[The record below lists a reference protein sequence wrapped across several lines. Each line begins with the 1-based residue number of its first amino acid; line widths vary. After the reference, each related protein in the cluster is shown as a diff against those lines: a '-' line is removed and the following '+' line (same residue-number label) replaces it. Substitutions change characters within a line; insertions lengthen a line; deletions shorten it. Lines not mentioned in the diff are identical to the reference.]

1 MNEQDK
7 DLEQVTQ
14 DTGTTNEASSAVT
27 QEQKDEAAAA
37 NTKSYADMISK
48 QYDNYIQQSNA
59 NIDYQTQ
66 VQQAKAARAYEDAV
80 ANYQK
85 QYRDATAKMYNGM
98 DNQALMSDVNGQYG
112 GMATA
117 SVADIQ
123 STYQKQRQ
131 QLAIQQQQLALD
143 TAREVEDLRAQGEFD
158 KADALLKARQLEAQQ
173 LYDDAVR
180 VDENR
185 WSNQQWQTSLDRE
198 DAEIQ
203 REQENSDLDY
213 QRSMGMAFLNNG
225 ILPPDNILS
234 AMGIDA
240 TTAQQ
245 YINAVQA
252 GR

>member
-1 MNEQDK
+1 MD
-7 DLEQVTQ
+7 
-14 DTGTTNEASSAVT
+14 
-27 QEQKDEAAAA
+27 
-37 NTKSYADMISK
+37 
-48 QYDNYIQQSNA
+48 
-59 NIDYQTQ
+59 
-66 VQQAKAARAYEDAV
+66 
-80 ANYQK
+80 YQK
-85 QYRDATAKMYNGM
+85 QYRDATAKMYQGM
-98 DNQALMSDVNGQYG
+98 DNQALMSDVSGQYG

-123 STYQKQRQ
+123 SAYQQQRQ
-131 QLAIQQQQLALD
+131 QLALQQQKLALD
-143 TAREVEDLRAQGEFD
+143 TAREIEDLRAQGEYD

-185 WSNQQWQTSLDRE
+185 WSNQQYQAALDRE
-198 DAEIQ
+198 DAAIQ
-203 REQENSDLDY
+203 RDQQNSDLDY

-240 TTAQQ
+240 ATAQQ
-245 YINAVQA
+245 YINAVQL